1 MLIMHQSDLR
11 GPFYYQIFSSL
22 RSAVNADRGP
32 PVTIYS
38 ENLDLSRFTG
48 PAYEAALLTYLKA
61 KYREKAI
68 GVLVA
73 VGASALSFALRARA
87 EIWPDL
93 PIVFGLV
100 DEQTIVNLPVKSNL
114 TGRIMALR
122 FADTI
127 TTARALIPDLARIAI
142 VGDKFE
148 QQTVFRQF
156 AQEIPAATSGLEII
170 DLTGLPMR
178 ELRKRVAVL
187 PDRTA
192 IVYTAI
198 YSDGGDLLPALRC
211 RGAHRSG
218 RQQTHRRLCRDLP
231 WKWCYGW
238 VCDVA
243 RHGR

>member
-1 MLIMHQSDLR
+1 M
-11 GPFYYQIFSSL
+11 
-22 RSAVNADRGP
+22 
-32 PVTIYS
+32 
-38 ENLDLSRFTG
+38 
-48 PAYEAALLTYLKA
+48 
-61 KYREKAI
+61 
-68 GVLVA
+68 LVA

-114 TGRIMALR
+114 TGRVTALR

-198 YSDGGDLLPALRC
+198 YSDGEGTYYPPSDAVALIAQVANRPIVVS
-211 RGAHRSG
+211 A
-218 RQQTHRRLCRDLP
+218 RDLP

-243 RHGR
+243 RRGR